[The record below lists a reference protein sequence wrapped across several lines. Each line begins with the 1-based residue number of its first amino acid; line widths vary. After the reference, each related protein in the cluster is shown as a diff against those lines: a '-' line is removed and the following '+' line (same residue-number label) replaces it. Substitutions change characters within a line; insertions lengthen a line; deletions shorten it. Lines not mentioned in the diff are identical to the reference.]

1 MDSKE
6 STPKNQNVV
15 KRVGLWLGPLI
26 FLILINIPVVGILSA
41 DAQKVVAIAI
51 WMLIWWITEAVSLPV
66 TALLPLILLPLT
78 NVVPIKEASAPYS
91 SPIVYLFMGGFV
103 IALAME
109 KWNLHLRIALTIVKM
124 TGTHANGIILGFMIA
139 TALLS
144 MWISNTATTVMMLPI
159 ASSVITL
166 LIGQVSKLG
175 QKNFALA
182 MMLGIAYSANIG
194 GVATLVGTP
203 PNSVLAGF
211 ISTTYGYEIDF
222 ASWFFM
228 GFPFTIIMLGLAYFI
243 LVKLIYPNRLGRIE
257 GSAQL
262 IDSKLNELGKITT
275 QEKKVLWVFVI
286 TTVCWI
292 SRSYINP
299 YLPFSLSDPVIAMT
313 GATALFIIP
322 STNLKSQYLL
332 VWDDT
337 KKLPWGILLLFGG
350 GLSLAS
356 ALSTT
361 GVIELI
367 GNTVSQNNQFPT
379 LGIIL
384 LMTTVV
390 LLMTEVMSN
399 VALVAVFMPV
409 VAGIAIGL
417 GVPLLW
423 VAIPVTIAS
432 SCAFMLPMATPPNA
446 IVFASGHINVFQM
459 VRAGLLLNILAIF
472 LLMIWVQSFI
482 PWFFGSV

>member
-1 MDSKE
+1 LNTEDKIQQ
-6 STPKNQNVV
+6 NQNII
-15 KRVGLWLGPLI
+15 RRLGLALGPLL
-26 FLILINIPVVGILSA
+26 FLFVMSLPNITLLSA
-41 DAQKVVAIAI
+41 EAQKVVAVAV
-51 WMLIWWITEAVSLPV
+51 WMLVWWVTEAVSLPV

-78 NVVPIKEASAPYS
+78 NVVPIKEAAAPYS

-109 KWNLHLRIALTIVKM
+109 KWDLHLRIALTIVKL

-139 TALLS
+139 TAALS

-166 LIGQVSKLG
+166 LVGSVSQKG

-182 MMLGIAYSANIG
+182 IMLGVAYAANVG

-228 GFPFTIIMLGLAYFI
+228 GFPFSVVMLAITYFI
-243 LVKLIYPNRLGRIE
+243 LVKWVYPNKLGHIE
-257 GSAQL
+257 GSAKL
-262 IDSKLNELGKITT
+262 INDKLQALGKISIP
-275 QEKKVLWVFVI
+275 EKKVLFVFASTAI
-286 TTVCWI
+286 CWI
-292 SRSYINP
+292 SRGYINP
-299 YLPFSLSDPVIAMT
+299 YLPFSLTDPVIAMM
-313 GATALFIIP
+313 GAIALFIVP
-322 STNLKSQYLL
+322 ATNFKSGYLL
-332 VWDDT
+332 VWEDMQ
-337 KKLPWGILLLFGG
+337 KLPWGILLLFGG

-367 GNTVSQNNQFPT
+367 GNLVSNNNQ
-379 LGIIL
+379 LSVIGVIL
-384 LMTTVV
+384 LMTSVV

-409 VAGIAIGL
+409 VAGIATGL
-417 GVPLLW
+417 GVPVLW

-446 IVFASGHINVFQM
+446 IVFASGHIKVFQM
-459 VRAGLLLNILAIF
+459 VRAGILLNVMAILLLLV
-472 LLMIWVQSFI
+472 WEQSFVR
-482 PWFFGSV
+482 WFFE